1 MYYFQDVRDL
11 YKVRL
16 YFVLS
21 SLMFRRLLI
30 ETVFES
36 IIFLEHDIL
45 ALVNV
50 GVSQLAGRF
59 GTIRGEVCQGSGT
72 NNERVFLGSPRIQQS
87 FSRERSVLTFW
98 SPLKLR
104 RLNCFYVSLLKVA
117 RKRLRQNPKR

>member
-1 MYYFQDVRDL
+1 MVR
-11 YKVRL
+11 K
-16 YFVLS
+16 
-21 SLMFRRLLI
+21 LLI

-45 ALVNV
+45 DLVNV

-59 GTIRGEVCQGSGT
+59 GTIRGEVCRGSGT

>member
-1 MYYFQDVRDL
+1 M

-21 SLMFRRLLI
+21 SLMVRKLLI

-45 ALVNV
+45 DLVNV

-72 NNERVFLGSPRIQQS
+72 NNERVFLGSPRI
-87 FSRERSVLTFW
+87 
-98 SPLKLR
+98 
-104 RLNCFYVSLLKVA
+104 
-117 RKRLRQNPKR
+117 

>member
-1 MYYFQDVRDL
+1 MVR
-11 YKVRL
+11 K
-16 YFVLS
+16 
-21 SLMFRRLLI
+21 LLI

-50 GVSQLAGRF
+50 GVV

-72 NNERVFLGSPRIQQS
+72 NNECVFLGNPRIQS

-98 SPLKLR
+98 SQLKLR
-104 RLNCFYVSLLKVA
+104 RLNCFHVSLLKVA

>member
-1 MYYFQDVRDL
+1 
-11 YKVRL
+11 
-16 YFVLS
+16 
-21 SLMFRRLLI
+21 MFRRLLI

-50 GVSQLAGRF
+50 GVSLLAGRF

-72 NNERVFLGSPRIQQS
+72 NNERVFLGNPRIQS

-98 SPLKLR
+98 SQLKLR
-104 RLNCFYVSLLKVA
+104 RLNCFHVSLLKVA

>member
-1 MYYFQDVRDL
+1 MVR
-11 YKVRL
+11 K
-16 YFVLS
+16 
-21 SLMFRRLLI
+21 LLI

-50 GVSQLAGRF
+50 GVSLLAGRF
-59 GTIRGEVCQGSGT
+59 GTIRGEVCQGCGT
-72 NNERVFLGSPRIQQS
+72 NNERVFPGNPRIQS

-98 SPLKLR
+98 SQLKLR
-104 RLNCFYVSLLKVA
+104 RLNCFHVSLLKVA